1 MGPAKADTQVSTGSS
16 RKAGTGVRLSRM
28 RAGSELGARA
38 VVCTAARN
46 PPKPSAV
53 PRKEGRCQGT
63 SAESR
68 GAGQAVPFPPVWA
81 RATPPH
87 AACPLGPGLLIL
99 TRPCPLRGGAE
110 RGGVEWGQNGNAKK
124 CPPRLSTTFASLAHP
139 VPGSGESAGQK
150 THVLPK
156 KREGQ
161 AQEAGACTEHHPRE
175 GVFPGD
181 LLPTCPGRRQA
192 GPGPAA
198 PAAPRN
204 APEYQGTAGRASSS
218 APQRRPR
225 SVALRAY
232 T

>member
-1 MGPAKADTQVSTGSS
+1 MQRAEGPA
-16 RKAGTGVRLSRM
+16 RLSRSHPSGPEPPHPTP
-28 RAGSELGARA
+28 RRVSPRPRPAHPHTALSTQGSRE
-38 VVCTAARN
+38 
-46 PPKPSAV
+46 
-53 PRKEGRCQGT
+53 
-63 SAESR
+63 R
-68 GAGQAVPFPPVWA
+68 GAGV
-81 RATPPH
+81 
-87 AACPLGPGLLIL
+87 G
-99 TRPCPLRGGAE
+99 
-110 RGGVEWGQNGNAKK
+110 WGQNGNAKK

-139 VPGSGESAGQK
+139 VPGSGESTGQK

-198 PAAPRN
+198 PAATRN